1 MTTNQIS
8 QDDYEKAFEGKEKD
22 ALEHALDIRKFE
34 IELYW
39 KRATYFWTFI
49 GATLAGFVAVQNFD
63 GSIRQ
68 DMSVILSCLG
78 LVFSFS
84 WVLVNRGSKFW
95 QENWEKHVDMLEDKI
110 TGPLYKTVLSRNS
123 ETKNDDRLSH
133 LLSGASETSVSKINQ
148 IVSVYIFVLWWLLL
162 GYSLWPISTTLPP
175 NWFYIS
181 LIILTILCCGL
192 FLRKGKRYKGSYINH
207 ATLRTAEIQVNKS
220 SSSDGDESAA
230 GSYQ

>member
-8 QDDYEKAFEGKEKD
+8 QEDYKNAFKGKEKE

-49 GATLAGFVAVQNFD
+49 GATLAGFVAVQSFE
-63 GSIRQ
+63 GAPRQ
-68 DMSVILSCLG
+68 DMSVVLSCLG

-95 QENWEKHVDMLEDKI
+95 QENWEKHVDMLEDTI
-110 TGPLYKTVLSRNS
+110 TGPLYKIVLSRNS
-123 ETKNDDRLSH
+123 ATKNDDRFSH
-133 LLSGASETSVSKINQ
+133 ILSGASEVSVSKINQ
-148 IVSVYIFVLWWLLL
+148 IVSVYIFTLWWFLL
-162 GYSLWPISTTLPP
+162 GYSLWPISPMLPP
-175 NWFYIS
+175 NYFYVA
-181 LIILTILCCGL
+181 LIITTVVCCCL

-207 ATLRTAEIQVNKS
+207 ATLRTAEIQANKS
-220 SSSDGDESAA
+220 SNSDGDRTAA
-230 GSYQ
+230 GS